1 MTVAWPSAPIID
13 QPTAIRLRGPFLAA
27 AAGQQAITLQSGFP
41 MSVPH
46 EALFRHSPNAY
57 MVLDRQ
63 LRYLDVN
70 PAYELLTGRRRGE
83 LLGRG
88 LFEMFPGTA
97 NEDGSA
103 QADVLRAS
111 IERAFTTGERDTL
124 ALIPYAIEAQT
135 ADGPVVDMRYW
146 SATHTPL
153 RDAQGEVV
161 AVMQH
166 TTDVTEVQRLRE
178 ELQRGRSATGLTPD
192 QLAEGVRS
200 RAAAVQQDNI
210 RLSASQRFL
219 TELFSQAPGFM
230 AVLRGPTHVFEL
242 ANAAYLQLVDRQA
255 VVGRSVREV
264 LPELQGQG
272 FFELLDRVYRSG
284 EPHVGRGTA
293 VRLQGGD
300 APRELFLDF
309 VYQPIRG
316 AGGEVEGIFVQ
327 GGDVT
332 DRESALAALRESEA
346 RFRTIANLLPHMLWS
361 TRPDGHHDWYNQRWY
376 DFTGVPEGSTDGDAW
391 SGMFHADDQPRA
403 WARWRHSLATGEP
416 YEVEYRLRDRHGE
429 YRWVLGRA
437 LPVRDAEGRITRW
450 MGSCTVIHEI
460 KEVQERLES
469 SEQALRDAARQ
480 KDLFLAALAH
490 ELRNP
495 LAPIA
500 NAARMILLAP
510 EQVDGVRYAAGIVD
524 RQAAHMRHLVEDL
537 LDVSRVTRGL
547 ATLQKRP
554 MHLREALDMALE
566 QTAAAMGARGHRVEV
581 VDEAPGLSLQA
592 DPVRVA
598 QILSNLLNNAAKYTP
613 DRGDVTV
620 QVRVEPDRGMALV
633 RVCDTG
639 IGMEPALL
647 ARVFDLFVQAEATPA
662 RFQGGLGIGLALARS
677 LAQQHGGS
685 LVASSP
691 GPGQGSVFELR
702 LPLAR

>member
-1 MTVAWPSAPIID
+1 
-13 QPTAIRLRGPFLAA
+13 
-27 AAGQQAITLQSGFP
+27 

-63 LRYLDVN
+63 MRYLEVN
-70 PAYELLTGRRRGE
+70 TAYELLTGRRRDE

-88 LFEMFPGTA
+88 LFEIFPGTA
-97 NEDGSA
+97 NDDGSA

-124 ALIPYAIEAQT
+124 ALIPYAIEART
-135 ADGPVVDMRYW
+135 ADGPVVDQRYW

-153 RDAQGEVV
+153 RNAQGEVV

-178 ELQRGRSATGLTPD
+178 ELQRARAATGLTAD

-200 RAAAVQQDNI
+200 RAAVVQQDNI

-219 TELFSQAPGFM
+219 TELFAQAPGFM
-230 AVLRGPTHVFEL
+230 AVLRGPAHVFEL

-255 VVGRSVREV
+255 VVGRPVRDV
-264 LPELQGQG
+264 LPELAGQG
-272 FFELLDRVYRSG
+272 FFELLDAVYRSG
-284 EPHVGRGTA
+284 EPHVGRGVP
-293 VRLQGGD
+293 VRLRARE
-300 APRELFLDF
+300 APREIFVDF
-309 VYQPIRG
+309 VYQPLRG
-316 AGGEVEGIFVQ
+316 PGGEVEGLFVQ
-327 GGDVT
+327 GADVT
-332 DRESALAALRESEA
+332 GREAALAALRESEA

-391 SGMFHADDQPRA
+391 SGMFHPDDQPRA

-416 YEVEYRLRDRHGE
+416 YEVEYRLRDRAGE

-437 LPVRDAEGRITRW
+437 LPVRDEDGRITRW

-460 KEVQERLES
+460 KEVQARLEH
-469 SEQALRDAARQ
+469 SEQALRDAGRQ

-495 LAPIA
+495 LAPIGTS
-500 NAARMILLAP
+500 ARLILLAP
-510 EQVDGVRYAAGIVD
+510 ERVDSVRHAAGIID
-524 RQAAHMRHLVEDL
+524 RQATHMRHLVEDL

-554 MHLREALDMALE
+554 MQLREALDMAVE
-566 QTAAAMGARGHRVEV
+566 QTAASMAARGHRLDV
-581 VDEAPGLSLQA
+581 VDEAPGLVLQG

-613 DRGDVTV
+613 EGGQVTV
-620 QVRVEPDRGMALV
+620 AVHAEHGTGMALA
-633 RVCDTG
+633 RVADTG
-639 IGMEPALL
+639 IGMEPSLL
-647 ARVFDLFVQAEATPA
+647 ARVFDLFVQAEATPE

-702 LPLAR
+702 LPLAG